1 VSHALRRFAP
11 FLVLVV
17 LCLTGA
23 PGAVAA
29 VLPGGPLISLAEM
42 EFLAAPKGSAQEESK
57 LFGRIATVDA
67 NGGGR
72 QVLLGPSALGR
83 VPIGAPTWSADGS
96 EVAFAA
102 GADEGPNRIFLADS
116 DGTHLRPLTAAG
128 KATGPVLSPDGR
140 WLAFERTRMHT
151 PRLSLKDPLKFAS
164 HLYFSSTT
172 WIVPTTG
179 GRARRITSWG
189 NGRFASP
196 SSFSPDGL
204 LLALSVGSAGK
215 PQTVE
220 IVDAATG
227 KVRRTEVEA
236 ADAAF
241 SPDGS
246 QIAFSSYRDHGSAPG
261 FDGPVAMGE
270 LYVANADFTD
280 ARRITRTT
288 DLDESSPSWDP
299 GGDRLAYLRT
309 PGAEDFLGLESEVV
323 ESNADGTC
331 VKVVAKPM
339 AVRKR
344 ADPAI
349 QPPAWVPGPDRA
361 AGPLSCRA
369 RRGRAR

>member
-1 VSHALRRFAP
+1 
-11 FLVLVV
+11 
-17 LCLTGA
+17 
-23 PGAVAA
+23 
-29 VLPGGPLISLAEM
+29 M
-42 EFLAAPKGSAQEESK
+42 EFLAAPKESAKKESK

-72 QVLLGPSALGR
+72 QVLIGPSALGK
-83 VPIGAPTWSADGS
+83 VPVGAPTWSADGS

-102 GADEGPNRIFLADS
+102 GADESPTRIFLADS
-116 DGTHLRPLTAAG
+116 EGGHLRPLTAAG

-151 PRLSLKDPLKFAS
+151 PHLDPKDPLKFAT

-196 SSFSPDGL
+196 SSFSPDGS
-204 LLALSVGSAGK
+204 LLAVSVGSAGK

-220 IVDAATG
+220 VVDAATG

-246 QIAFSSYRDHGSAPG
+246 RIAFSSYRDRGSAPG

-288 DLDESSPSWDP
+288 DLNESSPSWDP

-331 VKVVAKPM
+331 AKVVAKPM
-339 AVRKR
+339 AVHRL
-344 ADPAI
+344 ADPAM
-349 QPPAWVPGPDRA
+349 QPPAWIPGPGRA
-361 AGPLSCRA
+361 AGPLSC
-369 RRGRAR
+369 